1 MNGIKRPVAAT
12 VLFTFLAMVLQPLSV
27 VAQDRPLPL
36 QLSKPAA
43 PRPESREDRFS
54 TTLAEIHDL
63 LKEVA
68 PDAAMPHMFSRS
80 KQEMELRAIGP
91 GMRIEVER
99 AKPAAG
105 VDVAA
110 KVMQIRGK
118 AKELANLE
126 EHVRT
131 AFEESEKQIKD
142 KNLPAE
148 MLVRHQ
154 AALASYN
161 ARYAEFKALL
171 GAVERAASAGDA
183 PLQTALSDLGAF
195 MAKYP
200 NKKIHAPTDPGKLP
214 FGSPKPV
221 IREPYTSPSQFR
233 TSKLFGDPVIVAQ
246 SGSLSGVSL
255 PGVTLPATPVPAD
268 TAPTEDVQ
276 ITQAIRDL
284 AASLGNN
291 PVQIYNWVRNN
302 IQFVPTYGSI
312 QGSDVTLLTKR
323 GNAFDTASLL
333 IAVLRAANVP
343 SRYVYGTVQVPAT
356 QVMNWVGGVSVP
368 HAAIEL
374 MGQGGIPAAGVN
386 SGGQV
391 TAIRFEHVWVEAF
404 VDYLPSRGAINRAP
418 NTWVPLDAAFKQYQF
433 TAPLDLTGAP
443 FNANQLVSD
452 VQQGT
457 IVNEAEGWV
466 QNINQPLIQQSL
478 VNYQAQFDSH
488 VSTQKPNATVADVLG
503 DKTVAQENRPILLGT
518 LPYRTIVVGSR
529 FQSIPNSL
537 RHRISLKLF
546 ASDFEVADDS
556 PTMSYSAGI
565 PALAGKRI
573 SFTYRPASTADQV
586 VIDSAAAARASTFPA
601 YLVRFAPTIKV
612 EDAVV
617 ASAGGFTTGQPQ
629 MLVVTLHGPW
639 EDRARTYHVQAGDFW
654 VLGLNPA
661 GATREMWTSRTQQRN
676 LVDLDER
683 DPAEMLHQIALGWW
697 AQKYTLND
705 IFGATHGVMNYQMPS
720 HALAGT
726 PLTLRFSFGIARSA
740 SYKSRVLD
748 AKEDTVVAVHS
759 GGDVKARRAF
769 LLAAGQAGSYLEA
782 GIFDQA
788 FFLPPGQSMSA
799 MTALKAASDGGLRI
813 YTITQ
818 NNAFA
823 LGHIQTAP
831 DDLQDMQNA
840 VAAGLKVTTA
850 QRDITSG
857 GFTGL
862 GYFFWELFLEWTAAL
877 RAIRRDVH
885 PRGHRGGIYP
895 FMRAAM
901 CVVVRDLIVYGVL
914 SDMMKGRPAIYAT
927 FSSYDEVAHHSG
939 LERADT
945 LEALR
950 KLDQQFGRIDRAR
963 RYTPR
968 PFEIVVLSDH
978 GQTQGATFKQRNGY
992 GLDDLVARSLTS
1004 GDVADFSGG
1013 DEQHAMVG
1021 LAVSEATGTDP
1032 AKKRPKNDVSDR
1044 DVVVLG
1050 SGNLGLVYLMEEKR
1064 RLSLEEIE
1072 ERHPRLLPALRE
1084 HPHVGWVL
1092 VRSSE
1097 HGAVV
1102 LGGGGAH
1109 YLADDR
1115 VEGVDPLADFS
1126 PNASRHLARTDQ
1138 FPDVA
1143 DLMIGSFYDPQL
1155 DEGCAFEEL
1164 ISFHG
1169 GMGGPQTRPFILFPP
1184 TLPPPD
1190 EPLVGAASVHA
1201 LLRNWRLTVQASG

>member
-1 MNGIKRPVAAT
+1 MNRIKRPVAAT
-12 VLFTFLAMVLQPLSV
+12 VLFTFLVMVLQPLSV
-27 VAQDRPLPL
+27 LAQDRPLPL
-36 QLSKPAA
+36 RLSKPAA
-43 PRPESREDRFS
+43 PRPEAREDRFS
-54 TTLAEIHDL
+54 TTLTEIHDL

-131 AFEESEKQIKD
+131 AFEESEKQIRD

-148 MLVRHQ
+148 MLARHQ
-154 AALASYN
+154 EALASYN

-221 IREPYTSPSQFR
+221 TREPYTSPSQFR

-255 PGVTLPATPVPAD
+255 PGVTLSATPVPAD

-333 IAVLRAANVP
+333 IALLRAANVP
-343 SRYVYGTVQVPAT
+343 SRYVYGTVQVPAI
-356 QVMNWVGGVSVP
+356 QAMNWVGGVSVP

-457 IVNEAEGWV
+457 IFNEAEGWV

-478 VNYQAQFDSH
+478 VNYHAQFASH
-488 VSTQKPNATVADVLG
+488 VGTQKPNATVADVLG
-503 DKTVAQENRPILLGT
+503 DKAVVQENRPILLGT
-518 LPYRTIVVGSR
+518 LPYRTIIVGSR

-546 ASDFEVADDS
+546 TSNFEVADDS

-573 SFTYRPASTADQV
+573 SFAYRPAAAADQA
-586 VIDSAAAARASTFPA
+586 VIDSATAAGASSFPA

-612 EDAVV
+612 EDALV
-617 ASAGGFTTGQPQ
+617 ASAGGFTTGQPH
-629 MLVVTLHGPW
+629 MLVVTVHGPW

-661 GATREMWTSRTQQRN
+661 GASRELWTSRTQQRN
-676 LVDLDER
+676 LVDLEER

-705 IFGATHGVMNYQMPS
+705 IFGATYGVRSYQMPS

-748 AKEDTVVAVHS
+748 AKEDTVIAAHIR
-759 GGDVKARRAF
+759 GETKERRGF

-788 FFLPPGQSMSA
+788 FLLPPGQSMSA
-799 MTALKAASDGGLRI
+799 MTALKAASDAGLRI

-818 NNAFA
+818 DNAFA

-831 DDLQDMQNA
+831 DDLQDMHNA

-850 QRDITSG
+850 QRDLTAG

-862 GYFFWELFLEWTAAL
+862 GYILEDPQTGAAAYLISGGRNGGNSPQPADSVFPLPEVPANGAIGLVIGMSL
-877 RAIRRDVH
+877 RSAGAAAVTSVAA
-885 PRGHRGGIYP
+885 GAQAGAAVGGIAVGAGGLLP
-895 FMRAAM
+895 ILGLILLILMLLFI
-901 CVVVRDLIVYGVL
+901 LIV
-914 SDMMKGRPAIYAT
+914 AI
-927 FSSYDEVAHHSG
+927 
-939 LERADT
+939 DT
-945 LEALR
+945 LYPPTTER
-950 KLDQQFGRIDRAR
+950 VRHYTRAFDKAAR
-963 RYTPR
+963 NPDGSPKDPNLPPR
-968 PFEIVVLSDH
+968 DIIEIEKYL
-978 GQTQGATFKQRNGY
+978 AI
-992 GLDDLVARSLTS
+992 GLLKGS
-1004 GDVADFSGG
+1004 
-1013 DEQHAMVG
+1013 
-1021 LAVSEATGTDP
+1021 ATGTFD
-1032 AKKRPKNDVSDR
+1032 AGIYFADR
-1044 DVVVLG
+1044 TDSVPGVGSQVLFSCPPTAAEAQGVVVG
-1050 SGNLGLVYLMEEKR
+1050 LGL
-1064 RLSLEEIE
+1064 
-1072 ERHPRLLPALRE
+1072 
-1084 HPHVGWVL
+1084 
-1092 VRSSE
+1092 
-1097 HGAVV
+1097 
-1102 LGGGGAH
+1102 
-1109 YLADDR
+1109 
-1115 VEGVDPLADFS
+1115 
-1126 PNASRHLARTDQ
+1126 N
-1138 FPDVA
+1138 
-1143 DLMIGSFYDPQL
+1143 
-1155 DEGCAFEEL
+1155 
-1164 ISFHG
+1164 
-1169 GMGGPQTRPFILFPP
+1169 
-1184 TLPPPD
+1184 
-1190 EPLVGAASVHA
+1190 VGAGETASERVSAYIDITFTRENWPPRERQHNGRMTEIIVRMKEFFY
-1201 LLRNWRLTVQASG
+1201 LRHGSYFGVTHDLTCGNF